1 MNSMEGIFQG
11 FDIAAAG
18 MRAELLRSEIV
29 SANISN
35 MHSTG
40 NHEREPYR
48 RRTVIFEEV
57 LESAPGL
64 AGDDGLRARGVR
76 VARVVEDRKTP
87 FPARHEPGHPDAD
100 ENGFVLMSNV
110 NLFKE
115 LVDLSVIERSFEANL
130 AAMRAYR
137 TMLQAAVSN
146 IGRS

>member
-1 MNSMEGIFQG
+1 MTAMEGIFQG

-40 NHEREPYR
+40 NRQREPYR
-48 RRTVIFEEV
+48 RRTVVFQEV
-57 LESAPGL
+57 LDAAPGNER
-64 AGDDGLRARGVR
+64 AGLRAGGVR
-76 VARVVEDRKTP
+76 VARVVEDRRTP
-87 FPARHEPGHPDAD
+87 FPARYEPGHPDAD

-115 LVDLSVIERSFEANL
+115 LVDLSSIERSFEADL
-130 AAMRAYR
+130 AAMRTYR
-137 TMLQAAVSN
+137 TMLQSAISN
-146 IGRS
+146 IGGR

>member
-1 MNSMEGIFQG
+1 MTAMEGIFQG

-40 NHEREPYR
+40 NRQHEPYR
-48 RRTVIFEEV
+48 RRTVVFQEV
-57 LESAPGL
+57 LDAAPGDER
-64 AGDDGLRARGVR
+64 AGLRAKGVR
-76 VARVVEDRKTP
+76 VARVVEDRTTP

-115 LVDLSVIERSFEANL
+115 LVDLSAIERSFEANL
-130 AAMRAYR
+130 AAMRTYR
-137 TMLQAAVSN
+137 TMLQSAVSH